1 MKIKDVER
9 HHPVLKLLAGYMT
22 EVVVTVSRVDTERR
36 LSFSMGRTIEMTV
49 EYEGD
54 YDNGVQPGSRIL
66 IDIDTGEIR
75 RIYFAEGTIRPAG
88 GQGQYPQIS

>member
-9 HHPVLKLLAGYMT
+9 HHPLLKLLAGYMT
-22 EVVVTVSRVDTERR
+22 EMVVTVNRVDTERR

-54 YDNGVQPGSRIL
+54 PDSGVQPGSRIL

-75 RIYFAEGTIRPAG
+75 RIYFTEGVIQLADKG
-88 GQGQYPQIS
+88 GGVVIG

>member
-22 EVVVTVSRVDTERR
+22 EVVVTVNRIDTERR

-49 EYEGD
+49 EYESD

-75 RIYFAEGTIRPAG
+75 RIYFAEDIIRSVG